1 MHNSLVWFYHRQTIR
16 TVRGIV
22 MSRATC
28 DPIYAYPIH
37 LLYFITPTL
46 YLILV
51 ICRNAKKKHRI
62 LHLLIPNADLMK
74 EKWIKI
80 TYRMFLVAFLET
92 DNPEN
97 VTKTKNTPL
106 KTQGM
111 IFVQFSYIIL
121 TVGMKKCKILCF
133 TERFPWS
140 EHTFQL
146 SRIIRKSPGYG
157 TDLPL
162 SRTGHQITRIMN
174 FPAFL
179 CLSLRFSPF
188 LAQNLNF
195 SYSQDGFWRI
205 FALI

>member
-28 DPIYAYPIH
+28 DPIYAYPKH

-46 YLILV
+46 CLILV
-51 ICRNAKKKHRI
+51 IGRNAKKNHRI

-80 TYRMFLVAFLET
+80 TYRMFLMAFSWNWQPRKRHKNE
-92 DNPEN
+92 EHA
-97 VTKTKNTPL
+97 TKNTRYDL
-106 KTQGM
+106 CSV
-111 IFVQFSYIIL
+111 FLHYLNSWD
-121 TVGMKKCKILCF
+121 KCKILRF

-195 SYSQDGFWRI
+195 SHSQDGFWRI